1 MNLST
6 TFLLDLMLRHASAGK
21 YARASPSG
29 NGRQKNGAKPFVR
42 HAGLNGKEPKQASWK
57 NGNFVKPATTT
68 SMNRACSGASGAS
81 SRCASTKVEAVRR
94 RVYVQK
100 ASDTRA

>member
-1 MNLST
+1 
-6 TFLLDLMLRHASAGK
+6 
-21 YARASPSG
+21 
-29 NGRQKNGAKPFVR
+29 VR

-81 SRCASTKVEAVRR
+81 SKQMRQYEG
-94 RVYVQK
+94 
-100 ASDTRA
+100 